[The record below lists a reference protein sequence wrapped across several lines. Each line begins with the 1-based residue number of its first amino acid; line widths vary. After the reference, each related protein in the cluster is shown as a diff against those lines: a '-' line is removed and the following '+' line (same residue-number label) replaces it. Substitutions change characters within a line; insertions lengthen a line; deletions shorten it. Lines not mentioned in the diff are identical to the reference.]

1 MKIREEEEKR
11 KEVSA
16 KFQATMNEITTL
28 MQQNNENNMKLRDD
42 NIDMT
47 AKLNS
52 ICEQYEARQQVS
64 YADSLLRTA
73 LFDNNLTIA
82 DF

>member
-1 MKIREEEEKR
+1 MLKIREEEEKR

-28 MQQNNENNMKLRDD
+28 MQQNNDNNMKLRDD

-47 AKLNS
+47 SKLKS
-52 ICEQYEARQQVS
+52 ICEQYEVRQQVINEQFTKKG
-64 YADSLLRTA
+64 SLKS
-73 LFDNNLTIA
+73 I
-82 DF
+82 